1 MSLICNFLP
10 EIVDDI
16 LESLEVCDVFI
27 DHILGI
33 DIIFLSDEG
42 IEGFLV
48 IGDDSPASADAAEDI
63 AEILHPAI
71 EILILSD

>member
-27 DHILGI
+27 DHIFGI
-33 DIIFLSDEG
+33 DIIFFPDEW
-42 IEGFLV
+42 IECFFI
-48 IGDDSPASADAAEDI
+48 IGDDSPAGADAAEDI
-63 AEILHPAI
+63 T
-71 EILILSD
+71 